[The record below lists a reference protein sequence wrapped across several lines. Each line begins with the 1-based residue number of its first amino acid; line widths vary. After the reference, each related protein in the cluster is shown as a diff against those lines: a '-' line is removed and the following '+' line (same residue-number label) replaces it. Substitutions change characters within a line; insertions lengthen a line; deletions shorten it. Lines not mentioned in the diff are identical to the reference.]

1 MNLDRIKLLKQY
13 IQEDPLD
20 SFSRYALALELAEE
34 DPDKAVTLLLALIKD
49 SPDYVPTYYQAAALL
64 LDQNRIEETKIVV
77 AQGIK
82 KAAQQNDHKT
92 IKELK
97 QLQDDLD

>member
-1 MNLDRIKLLKQY
+1 MNLDRIKLLEQY
-13 IQEDPLD
+13 ILEDPLD
-20 SFSRYALALELAEE
+20 SFSRYALALELADE
-34 DPDKAVTLLLALIKD
+34 DQDKAVGLLLALIKD
-49 SPDYVPTYYQAAALL
+49 NPDYVPSYYQAASLL

-82 KAAQQNDHKT
+82 AAAQQNDHKT

-97 QLQDDLD
+97 QLQDQID